1 MKKSI
6 FIITG
11 IVIVAI
17 LGVIAYSFSSTAPQQ
32 QSLPQAI
39 NNEAATTTV
48 SVTPLPTAS
57 IIGVKLG
64 TVLNGEG
71 LIDTPVTTFDKK
83 DNIYAVL
90 SLQAALAKTQL
101 AYIRTF
107 DGKYVDSKVSHP
119 TQDGM
124 VNFHFSW
131 ILNAGKTRKA
141 GNYSLSFFVDGKK
154 AQTVNYTVR

>member
-1 MKKSI
+1 MKKTI
-6 FIITG
+6 FIIAGAVVLLISG
-11 IVIVAI
+11 III
-17 LGVIAYSFSSTAPQQ
+17 YSFWSPASQTA
-32 QSLPQAI
+32 LPQAT
-39 NNEAATTTV
+39 NNEVTTTTTA
-48 SVTPLPTAS
+48 VTPLPSAAILS
-57 IIGVKLG
+57 VKLG

-71 LIDTPVTTFDKK
+71 LIDNPTTTFDMK

-107 DGKYVDSKVSHP
+107 EGKYVDSKVSHP

-141 GNYSLSFFVDGKK
+141 GNYSLTFYVDGKK

>member
-11 IVIVAI
+11 AVIVVI
-17 LGVIAYSFSSTAPQQ
+17 LGVIAYSFWSSAPQGQ
-32 QSLPQAI
+32 PLPQAI
-39 NNEAATTTV
+39 NNESTTTTA
-48 SVTPLPTAS
+48 VTPLPSAA
-57 IIGVKLG
+57 ILGVKLG

-154 AQTVNYTVR
+154 VQTVNYTVR

>member
-11 IVIVAI
+11 IVIIAI
-17 LGVIAYSFSSTAPQQ
+17 LGIIAYSFWSSAPQQ

-48 SVTPLPTAS
+48 SVTPLPTAA
-57 IIGVKLG
+57 IVGVKLG

-71 LIDTPVTTFDKK
+71 LIDNPTTTFDMK

-107 DGKYVDSKVSHP
+107 DGKYVDAKVSHP

-124 VNFHFSW
+124 VDFHFSW

-154 AQTVNYTVR
+154 AQTVDYTVR

>member
-11 IVIVAI
+11 AVIVVI
-17 LGVIAYSFSSTAPQQ
+17 LGVIAYSFWSSTPQGQ
-32 QSLPQAI
+32 PLPQAI
-39 NNEAATTTV
+39 NNESATTTA
-48 SVTPLPTAS
+48 VTPLPSAA
-57 IIGVKLG
+57 ILGVKLG

-154 AQTVNYTVR
+154 VQTVNYTVR